1 MKAYDYVIIGAGS
14 AGCVLA
20 NRLSADPNIEVLLIE
35 AGPRDKSMMIHMPA
49 GIPALIGKPNPHN
62 WYYNTEGQQHL
73 NGRSLYWPRGRGW
86 GGSSSINGMIYIRG
100 HARDYDHWRQ
110 MGCEGWS
117 FADVLPYFKR
127 AECNENGGDDF
138 HGGEGPLHVSNGRS
152 DNPLFR
158 AFMQAGVEA
167 GFKQTDDFNG
177 YQQEGMGP
185 YQLTIHE
192 GARWSA
198 AKGYLTPILGRKN
211 LTIESNAHVSRIL
224 FDGTKVTGVEFIQN
238 KQPVRVTVT
247 REVVLSGG
255 AVNSPQTLLL
265 SGIGDAAL
273 LKRFDI
279 PVVADLKGVG
289 KNLQDHLDASIQYES
304 SQPITLYSQ
313 SNPLAAMKT
322 GLNYMLFKKGL
333 ATGQGLESGAFLKS
347 RPDLENPDLQ
357 FHFIAALMTD
367 HARKKADR
375 HGFMAHVCQL
385 RPESRGYI
393 SIKSNDPLAAPIIQP
408 NYLEAEEDRRAMREG
423 VKIARDLFAQEAF
436 DPYRGPELWPGAHVR
451 TDDQIDAWIRKTAET
466 IYHPVGS
473 AKMGKDSESVVD
485 ATLKVYGI
493 EGLRVVDASVMPT
506 LVSGN
511 TNAPTIMIAEKA
523 ADMILGRPPLR
534 AGERESRRRPR
545 RRGGMSAM
553 PRALPSAVLRRL
565 LLSQASV
572 AFNGVDAGMGYRV
585 HVAITERLC
594 RTNPAAPT
602 AVRPLDRCI
611 RYHKRCV
618 AGQCLNYWKHC
629 DSDAVW
635 SGRCELPRRA
645 PPTTSTA
652 ARSRCP

>member
-20 NRLSADPNIEVLLIE
+20 NRLSADPGTEVLLIE
-35 AGPRDKSMMIHMPA
+35 AGGRDKSMMIHMPA
-49 GIPALIGKPNPHN
+49 GIPALLGKPNPHN

-73 NGRSLYWPRGRGW
+73 NGRSLYWPRGKGW

-100 HARDYDHWRQ
+100 HARDYDGWRQ
-110 MGCEGWS
+110 MGLEGWS
-117 FADVLPYFKR
+117 FADVLPYFKK
-127 AECNENGGDDF
+127 AENNENGGDDF
-138 HGGEGPLHVSNGRS
+138 HGSEGPLRVSNGRS
-152 DNPLFR
+152 ANPLFR

-198 AKGYLTPILGRKN
+198 AKGYLTPILDRKN

-224 FDGTKVTGVEFIQN
+224 FDGTRVNGVEFIQN
-238 KQPVRVTVT
+238 KQIVRVTVT
-247 REVVLSGG
+247 RECLLSGG

-313 SNPLAAMKT
+313 SNPFNALKT

-333 ATGQGLESGAFLKS
+333 ATGQGLESGGFLKS

-367 HARKKADR
+367 HTRKKSDR

-385 RPESRGYI
+385 RPQSRGYI
-393 SIKSNDPLAAPIIQP
+393 SLKSNDPLAAPIIQP

-423 VKIARDLFAQEAF
+423 TKMARDIFAQAAF

-451 TDDQIDAWIRKTAET
+451 TDEQIDAWIRKTAET

-485 ATLKVYGI
+485 AELKVYGI

-523 ADMILGRPPLR
+523 ADMILGRPPLPPEHVKVAEDR
-534 AGERESRRRPR
+534 A
-545 RRGGMSAM
+545 
-553 PRALPSAVLRRL
+553 
-565 LLSQASV
+565 V
-572 AFNGVDAGMGYRV
+572 AA
-585 HVAITERLC
+585 E
-594 RTNPAAPT
+594 
-602 AVRPLDRCI
+602 
-611 RYHKRCV
+611 
-618 AGQCLNYWKHC
+618 
-629 DSDAVW
+629 
-635 SGRCELPRRA
+635 
-645 PPTTSTA
+645 
-652 ARSRCP
+652 

>member
-20 NRLSADPNIEVLLIE
+20 NRLSADPNVEVLLIE
-35 AGPRDKSMMIHMPA
+35 AGGRDKSMMIHMPA
-49 GIPALIGKPNPHN
+49 GIPALLGKPNAHN

-100 HARDYDHWRQ
+100 HARDYDGWRQ
-110 MGCEGWS
+110 LGLEGWS

-127 AECNENGGDDF
+127 AEHNENGGDDF
-138 HGGEGPLHVSNGRS
+138 HGGEGPLRVSNTKSG
-152 DNPLFR
+152 NPLFR
-158 AFMQAGVEA
+158 AFIQAGVEA

-177 YQQEGMGP
+177 YQQEGFGA
-185 YQLTIHE
+185 YQVTIH
-192 GARWSA
+192 GGQRWSA
-198 AKGYLTPILGRKN
+198 AKGYLTPVLDRKN

-224 FDGTKVTGVEFIQN
+224 FDGTRTTGVEFIQN

-247 REVVLSGG
+247 REVLLSGG

-265 SGIGDAAL
+265 SGIGDAEL

-313 SNPLAAMKT
+313 ASRLNALKT

-333 ATGQGLESGAFLKS
+333 ATGQGLESGGFVKS

-357 FHFIAALMTD
+357 FHFIAALMTN
-367 HARKKADR
+367 HTRTKMDR

-385 RPESRGYI
+385 RPQSRGYI

-423 VKIARDLFAQEAF
+423 TKIARDLFAQAAF
-436 DPYRGPELWPGAHVR
+436 DPYRGPEMWPGAHVR

-485 ATLKVYGI
+485 AQLKVYGI

-523 ADMILGRPPLR
+523 ADMILGRP
-534 AGERESRRRPR
+534 
-545 RRGGMSAM
+545 
-553 PRALPSAVLRRL
+553 ALPSEHIKVAEDRAV
-565 LLSQASV
+565 
-572 AFNGVDAGMGYRV
+572 
-585 HVAITERLC
+585 
-594 RTNPAAPT
+594 AA
-602 AVRPLDRCI
+602 
-611 RYHKRCV
+611 
-618 AGQCLNYWKHC
+618 
-629 DSDAVW
+629 
-635 SGRCELPRRA
+635 E
-645 PPTTSTA
+645 
-652 ARSRCP
+652 

>member
-20 NRLSADPNIEVLLIE
+20 NRLSADPNVEVLLIE
-35 AGPRDKSMMIHMPA
+35 AGGRDKSMMIHMPA
-49 GIPALIGKPNPHN
+49 GIPALLGKPNAHN

-100 HARDYDHWRQ
+100 HARDYDGWRQ
-110 MGCEGWS
+110 LGLEGWS

-127 AECNENGGDDF
+127 AEHNENGGDDF
-138 HGGEGPLHVSNGRS
+138 HGGEGPLRVSNTKSG
-152 DNPLFR
+152 NPLFR
-158 AFMQAGVEA
+158 AFIQAGVEA

-177 YQQEGMGP
+177 YQQEGFGP
-185 YQLTIHE
+185 YQVTIH
-192 GARWSA
+192 GGQRWSA
-198 AKGYLTPILGRKN
+198 AKGYLTPVLDRKN

-224 FDGTKVTGVEFIQN
+224 FDGTRTTGVEFIQN

-247 REVVLSGG
+247 REVLLSGG

-265 SGIGDAAL
+265 SGIGDAEL

-313 SNPLAAMKT
+313 ASRLNALKT

-333 ATGQGLESGAFLKS
+333 ATGQGLESGGFVKS

-357 FHFIAALMTD
+357 FHFIAALMTN
-367 HARKKADR
+367 HTRTKMDR

-385 RPESRGYI
+385 RPQSRGYI

-423 VKIARDLFAQEAF
+423 TKIARDLFAQAAF
-436 DPYRGPELWPGAHVR
+436 DPYRGPEMWPGAHVR

-485 ATLKVYGI
+485 AQLKVYGI

-523 ADMILGRPPLR
+523 ADMILGRP
-534 AGERESRRRPR
+534 
-545 RRGGMSAM
+545 
-553 PRALPSAVLRRL
+553 ALPSEHIKVAEDRAV
-565 LLSQASV
+565 
-572 AFNGVDAGMGYRV
+572 
-585 HVAITERLC
+585 
-594 RTNPAAPT
+594 AA
-602 AVRPLDRCI
+602 
-611 RYHKRCV
+611 
-618 AGQCLNYWKHC
+618 
-629 DSDAVW
+629 
-635 SGRCELPRRA
+635 E
-645 PPTTSTA
+645 
-652 ARSRCP
+652 

>member
-20 NRLSADPNIEVLLIE
+20 NRLSADPNVEVLLIE
-35 AGPRDKSMMIHMPA
+35 AGGRDKSMMIHMPA
-49 GIPALIGKPNPHN
+49 GIPALIGKPNPYN
-62 WYYNTEGQQHL
+62 WYYQTEGQTHL

-100 HARDYDHWRQ
+100 HARDYDGWRQ
-110 MGCEGWS
+110 LGLEGWS

-127 AECNENGGDDF
+127 AEHNENGGDDF
-138 HGGEGPLHVSNGRS
+138 HGGEGPLRVSNGRS
-152 DNPLFR
+152 ANPLFR
-158 AFMQAGVEA
+158 TFVQAGIEA
-167 GFKQTDDFNG
+167 GFRQTQDFNG
-177 YQQEGMGP
+177 SQQEGFGP

-192 GARWSA
+192 GQRCSA

-211 LTIESNAHVSRIL
+211 LTIESHAHVSRIL
-224 FDGTKVTGVEFIQN
+224 FDGKRVSGVEFIQ
-238 KQPVRVTVT
+238 KRQPVRVMVT
-247 REVVLSGG
+247 REAILSGG

-279 PVVADLKGVG
+279 PLVSDLKGVG
-289 KNLQDHLDASIQYES
+289 RNLQDHLDASIQYES

-313 SNPLAAMKT
+313 SNPLNAMRT

-367 HARKKADR
+367 HTRKRADR

-385 RPESRGYI
+385 RPQSRGFI
-393 SIKSNDPLAAPIIQP
+393 SIKSNDPLVAPVIQP
-408 NYLEAEEDRRAMREG
+408 NYLEAEEDRRALREG
-423 VKIARDLFAQEAF
+423 TKIAREIFSQVAY
-436 DPYRGPELWPGAHVR
+436 DPYRGPELMPGAHVR
-451 TDDQIDAWIRKTAET
+451 TDEQIDAWVRRTAET

-485 ATLKVYGI
+485 SQLRVYGV
-493 EGLRVVDASVMPT
+493 EGLRVVDASIMPT

-523 ADMILGRPPLR
+523 SDMILGR
-534 AGERESRRRPR
+534 A
-545 RRGGMSAM
+545 
-553 PRALPSAVLRRL
+553 ALPPE
-565 LLSQASV
+565 
-572 AFNGVDAGMGYRV
+572 
-585 HVAITERLC
+585 HVKIAEDR
-594 RTNPAAPT
+594 AA
-602 AVRPLDRCI
+602 
-611 RYHKRCV
+611 
-618 AGQCLNYWKHC
+618 
-629 DSDAVW
+629 
-635 SGRCELPRRA
+635 
-645 PPTTSTA
+645 A
-652 ARSRCP
+652 AE